1 MLTRIEASGFKNL
14 VNFSLDL
21 GPYTCIAG
29 ANGVGKSNIFD
40 VIRFF
45 SLLADRTINESAL
58 QIRSSGEDT
67 GEISDLF
74 FSAGDTPVDRM
85 TLAAEMI
92 VDKKVVD
99 DFGRPGESS
108 STFLRYEVAFRH
120 EPPSHTVGPLGGL
133 VLEQEELRYIPLG
146 KAPERLKFPHSKQKF
161 RSSIVFNRR
170 RGFGYISTR
179 RDGGSE
185 PATIVIHQDGGSSGR
200 ARPAAPAERAPRTII
215 GTENTAA
222 TPTILAARREM
233 QRWRML
239 ALEPSAM
246 RRPDKF
252 TDEPGITSDGGHI
265 PATLHHLAN
274 QMSSRHGQ
282 GPTYD
287 DILSRIA
294 SRLSDLVPVRSV
306 RAVADE
312 VRQLFSLELEERSG
326 VRLRANSISDG
337 TLRFLAL
344 TAIADATGGT
354 GVYCMEEP
362 ENGIHPGKLEAMNRL
377 LHDIAVDPDE
387 AVGEDNPLRQV
398 VVATHSPYFVQI
410 QQEDELIL
418 AKNSA
423 VRSGSGKAM
432 WPLKCYPMQG
442 TWRERANKESKG
454 GLRGVGRLELQS
466 YLVPPENAQL
476 TLPLEL
482 VQPPS

>member
-1 MLTRIEASGFKNL
+1 MLTRIEANGFKNL

-29 ANGVGKSNIFD
+29 VNGVGKSNIFD
-40 VIRFF
+40 VIRFL
-45 SLLADRTINESAL
+45 SLLADKTINESAL

-67 GEISDLF
+67 GEIGDLF
-74 FSAGDTPVDRM
+74 FSANGKAVDQI

-92 VDKKVVD
+92 VDREVVD

-120 EPPSHTVGPLGGL
+120 EPPSASIGPLGGL
-133 VLEQEELRYIPLG
+133 VLEREELGYIPSGRAAEKL
-146 KAPERLKFPHSKQKF
+146 RFPHSKQKF
-161 RSSIVFNRR
+161 RSSVIFNKR

-179 RDGGSE
+179 GDGSTE
-185 PATIVIHQDGGSSGR
+185 PATIVVHQDGGSSGR

-233 QRWRML
+233 QRWRIL

-252 TDEPGITSDGGHI
+252 TETPGITADGGHI
-265 PATLHHLAN
+265 PATLHYLAN
-274 QMSSRHGQ
+274 RTVHTEAD
-282 GPTYD
+282 PCAHD
-287 DILSRIA
+287 DVLSRIV
-294 SRLSDLVPVRSV
+294 SRLSGLVPVRSV
-306 RAVADE
+306 RAVSDD
-312 VRQLFSLELEERSG
+312 VRQLFSLELEEHSG

-344 TAIADATGGT
+344 TAIADATGT
-354 GVYCMEEP
+354 AGVYCMEEP
-362 ENGIHPGKLEAMNRL
+362 ENGIHPGKLEAMSQL

-387 AVGEDNPLRQV
+387 PVDEDNPLRQV
-398 VVATHSPYFVQI
+398 IVATHSPYFVQI
-410 QQEDELIL
+410 QNEDELIL

-423 VRSGSGKAM
+423 VKSELGNAM
-432 WPLKCYPMQG
+432 WPLRCYPLLNS
-442 TWRERANKESKG
+442 WRDNANRQSKG
-454 GLRGVGRLELQS
+454 GRRGVGKLDLQS
-466 YLVPPENAQL
+466 YLLPPENAQL
-476 TLPLEL
+476 SLPLEL
-482 VQPPS
+482 